1 MLRKLEGHPIIEGHP
16 ILEGHH
22 LRGVENRRTCP
33 SITGFTVFTILIISK
48 VEQKDVTRL
57 QRWVSRNLIIP
68 TTWLTIVERSDSDP
82 GVLFPLPKR
91 SCSKVTVLVRLEP
104 HDPQK
109 TLRLVLGQL
118 FPLSYAETT
127 LN

>member
-57 QRWVSRNLIIP
+57 QRW
-68 TTWLTIVERSDSDP
+68 TIVERSDSDP